1 MKKFC
6 FIFIGVLYATVTF
19 AAVGTNFQVDGVW
32 YTVTQEV
39 ETGSSEPGRVKV
51 GKIVTIT
58 NGYEIHPMNIEGHLS
73 IPEEVNR
80 SGWIYVVE
88 TIGKHAFMGSSGLV
102 SVELPE
108 TVYNIEDAAFENC
121 TSLEMINLDNVASI
135 SYGAFKNCIKLKNIS
150 FNKNNTV
157 NISWDAFNGCTSLKE
172 LVFYSVELGSGAFM
186 NCSALEKVTF
196 MSDAKS
202 DGGSN
207 EFANCTSLTTVVFS
221 LSGYNFDTSATFAN
235 CTSLRYV
242 YFPII
247 DYLDKYTPKKSALTN
262 IHPNAVLFVADG
274 MRDIFENNTNWS
286 SRFNSIV
293 TLPLH
298 TGEIFTSTA
307 IVNDSLM
314 TVSAE
319 IVGLDPHEVGVTAL
333 KEYTSTDLI
342 IPDFIELKEFRF
354 AITEIKDSA
363 LRGAQITS
371 LTLNENLKRI
381 EKEAFAEC
389 VELKSLII
397 PKSVEFIS
405 NSFVGCKNISSVS
418 VFWFAPE
425 KVTIDQSNFTEL
437 PEDAVLNIPAGTL
450 ENYRSHTVWG
460 RFPKIIEASP
470 ISLGCIDILK
480 DGEMALPVCLRNEDE
495 IAGLQFQLSLPYG
508 ISAEE
513 NDQGLLVTNV
523 TNRTED
529 MLIMGRRD
537 PDEFNAYNFV
547 MISLSGKS
555 IVGNNGEIMNVK
567 LKASNASLGVYEASI
582 SDIYVST
589 SAFNTM
595 CLTPSISE
603 IKVLETYL
611 GDCNNDGYIDVA
623 DLTGIVKF
631 VLGIAGNNLI
641 MTAADM
647 DDSGVVEVN
656 DYVALVNVILSQGN
670 VVTRNT
676 TASCNTE
683 LLRMLPLEIGEN
695 GVTELCITLAD
706 GKQKF
711 TGVQLDLTL
720 PEGMTI
726 LEDGVATGSIKHS
739 VWCEQHNANSY
750 RILCASMNNA
760 VFTNDTILRIKVKS
774 DAMAEGVYELTADN
788 VVLSD
793 KEANRYQ
800 TRSMSTELSVTSD
813 GLTLKVERGVLTLTA
828 YTEKQVCITLPNGML
843 VEELK
848 LSNGTTVIR
857 TLPRGVYLVNGR
869 KVVL

>member
-6 FIFIGVLYATVTF
+6 FIIIGVLYATITL
-19 AAVGTNFQVDGVW
+19 AAVGTNFQIDGIW
-32 YTVTQEV
+32 YTVTQEF
-39 ETGSSEPGRVKV
+39 ETGSGEPGRVKV

-58 NGYEIHPMNIEGHLS
+58 NGYELHPMNIEGHLR

-80 SGWIYVVE
+80 TGWTYIVE
-88 TIGKHAFMGSSGLV
+88 AIGTHAFNGSSGLI
-102 SVELPE
+102 SVDLPE
-108 TVYNIEDAAFENC
+108 TVYNIENTAFENC
-121 TSLEMINLDNVASI
+121 TSLEMINLDNVTSI
-135 SYGAFKNCIKLKNIS
+135 SDGAFKNCIKLKDIS
-150 FNKNNTV
+150 FNKNSTV
-157 NISWDAFNGCTSLKE
+157 SISWNAFYGCTSLKE

-202 DGGSN
+202 NGSSN
-207 EFANCTSLTTVVFS
+207 EFGNCTSLTTVVFS
-221 LSGYNFDTSATFAN
+221 SSGYNFDTSATFGN

-247 DYLDKYTPKKSALTN
+247 EYLDKYTPKKSALTK

-274 MRDIFENNTNWS
+274 MRDIFKNNANWS
-286 SRFNSIV
+286 SRFKSIV

-298 TGEIFTSTA
+298 KGEMFTNTA
-307 IVNDSLM
+307 IVDDSLM
-314 TVSAE
+314 SITAE
-319 IVGLDPHEVGVTAL
+319 IVGVNPKEVALTAL
-333 KEYTSTDLI
+333 EEYSSTNLI
-342 IPDFIELKEFRF
+342 IPDFIELDEFKF

-363 LRGAQITS
+363 LRGVQITS
-371 LTLNENLKRI
+371 LTLNENLRYI
-381 EKEAFAEC
+381 GKEAFAGC
-389 VELKSLII
+389 LGLKSLVI
-397 PKSVEFIS
+397 PKSVELIS
-405 NSFVGCKNISSVS
+405 NSFIGCKNINSVS
-418 VFWFAPE
+418 VSWLSPE
-425 KVTIDQSNFTEL
+425 KVTIDQSNFAEL
-437 PEDAVLNIPAGTL
+437 PENAVLIIPAGTL
-450 ENYRSHTVWG
+450 EKYRAHAVWG
-460 RFPKIIEASP
+460 RFPQIIEASP

-480 DGEMALPVCLRNEDE
+480 DGEMVLPVCLRNEDE

-513 NDQGLLVTNV
+513 NSQGLLVTNV
-523 TNRTED
+523 TSRTED

-537 PDEFNAYNFV
+537 PDEINAYNFV
-547 MISLSGKS
+547 MISLSGTS
-555 IVGNNGEIMNVK
+555 IVGNNGEIMNIK
-567 LKASNASLGVYEASI
+567 LKASNAPLGVHETSI

-589 SAFNTM
+589 SAFETIS
-595 CLTPSISE
+595 LTSSTSE
-603 IKVLETYL
+603 IKVLEAYL

-656 DYVALVNVILSQGN
+656 DYVALVNVILSQSN
-670 VVTRNT
+670 VATRNT
-676 TASCNTE
+676 TAPCNTD
-683 LLRMLPLEIGEN
+683 LLQMLPLEIGED
-695 GVTELCITLAD
+695 GAAELCVTLAD
-706 GKQKF
+706 GERKF

-720 PEGMTI
+720 PVGMKI
-726 LEDGVATGSIKHS
+726 LEDGVATGSTKHS

-774 DAMAEGVYELTADN
+774 DAMAEGIYELTADN

-828 YTEKQVCITLPNGML
+828 YAEKQVCITLPNGML